1 MKTNVIVI
9 KYLRRRID
17 ISLTFSYNI
26 SIVVQID
33 GRLTQR

>member
-1 MKTNVIVI
+1 MKTKVIAI

-17 ISLTFSYNI
+17 ILLTFSYNGI
-26 SIVVQID
+26 IVIQID